1 MLLIFCLVVFLPL
14 VEGSCHSAKV
24 KTRQLASGRNITVC
38 TLSNGLEILNGSTVN
53 LASCETCSCGE
64 KELSCCGVGA
74 LAGVGPTPPKHCKTI
89 RDGCEDI
96 MVLKADETR
105 DCFTG
110 KSILL
115 PSHPLYSLQ
124 NMYDMAQQY
133 MATNNMNQGT
143 QMANI
148 APQQFSGSNA
158 GTGHMIAGNM
168 IRANNSKVDARIA
181 PQMTA
186 GIARQMTAGIAPHM
200 TAGIAPQMGVGIAPQ
215 MGVGIAPQMTAGI
228 APQMGVGI
236 APQMGVGI
244 APQMTAGISPQMTA
258 GIAPQMTASEAQ
270 QMAAGIARQMAA
282 GIAPQMTAGIAPQ
295 KSPVIKH
302 YFDRNVVHPDAY
314 DPYYNSFG
322 NTQFYNSL
330 GNDPYYNSLGNMLYS
345 KSMFN

>member
-14 VEGSCHSAKV
+14 IEGSCSTAKV

-124 NMYDMAQQY
+124 NMYDMAQQQY

-186 GIARQMTAGIAPHM
+186 GIARQMTAGIAP
-200 TAGIAPQMGVGIAPQ
+200 
-215 MGVGIAPQMTAGI
+215 QMTAGI

-258 GIAPQMTASEAQ
+258 SEAQ

-282 GIAPQMTAGIAPQ
+282 GIAPQMTAGIPPQ
-295 KSPVIKH
+295 KSPVVKH

-322 NTQFYNSL
+322 NNQNYNSLGNTQFPFYNSL